1 MDLYIYSPTELLG
14 VVDSAT
20 SVRWRRKYFEPGEV
34 EIHLPATTE
43 NLALCAIGHVIRRI
57 GYDEA
62 AVIEGQEVDNDDLT
76 LTGRMLSSVLD
87 HSIISKTY
95 NFSGTYEAAMLALIA
110 EAARA
115 SPQVKPGTAQG
126 FTDPL
131 SAQVTWKNLLTV
143 EEKLSLAST
152 IGFRMQFEPGA
163 WTFQTYKGTDRSVG
177 QSVNPLVFFSDEFGN
192 LSSPKYTRD
201 VTALK
206 NFAYV
211 AGEGEGTDRTVVT
224 VDQTDGGER
233 RELYV
238 NASDASSTAE
248 AEDDFTGDGTT
259 AAFTLS
265 RTPDSI
271 SSVTIGGTA
280 TSDYTLN
287 GKTVTFT
294 AAPVSGA
301 AVAISYDYALT
312 TAEYLAVLRQRGIEA
327 LAECPESESFEAT
340 GEDVENFQYRKD
352 WDLGDIVT
360 VQYTRLGITMNERVT
375 EVEEVYEN
383 GTETVTPTFGTP
395 LPETL
400 DLGDD

>member
-1 MDLYIYSPTELLG
+1 MELYIYSPTELLG
-14 VVDSAT
+14 VVDNAS

-57 GYDEA
+57 GCDEA

-87 HSIISKTY
+87 RSIIAKTY
-95 NFSGTYEAAMLALIA
+95 TFTGSTYEAAMLALIA

-115 SPQVKPGTAQG
+115 SPQISAGTANK
-126 FTDPL
+126 FTDAL
-131 SAQVTWKNLLTV
+131 TAQITVGKNLLTV
-143 EEKLSLAST
+143 EEKLSLASN
-152 IGFRMQFEPGA
+152 IGFRVLFESGS
-163 WTFQTYKGTDRSVG
+163 WTFQTYRGIDRSIG
-177 QSVNPLVFFSDEFGN
+177 QSANPFVFFSDEFGN
-192 LSSPKYTRD
+192 LSAPKYTRD

-211 AGEGEGTDRTVVT
+211 KGENNIIVTADQTNGEG
-224 VDQTDGGER
+224 R

-238 NASDASSTAE
+238 DASNTSSTAA

-265 RTPDSI
+265 RTPAEVKSI
-271 SSVTIGGTA
+271 TVGGA
-280 TSDYTLN
+280 SASDYTLSGN
-287 GKTVTFT
+287 TVTFT
-294 AAPVSGA
+294 AAPISGA
-301 AVAISYDYALT
+301 AVVISSIYAMT
-312 TAEYLAVLRQRGIEA
+312 TAEYDAVLQQQGIEA
-327 LAECPESESFEAT
+327 LAGYPESESFEAD
-340 GEDVENFQYRKD
+340 GENIANFAYRQD

-360 VQYTRLGITMNERVT
+360 VQYTKLGLSKNQRVT
-375 EVEEVYEN
+375 EVEEVYES
-383 GTETVTPTFGTP
+383 GTATVTPTFGTP